1 MATTPTSSEGAAATA
16 VHGSV
21 WPLQQ
26 PPPQL
31 PPKAEWGEGGGRVAP
46 PAFAEAF
53 LLVFGCHSPWGRLH
67 PTREL

>member
-1 MATTPTSSEGAAATA
+1 MAATPTSSEGAAATA

-31 PPKAEWGEGGGRVAP
+31 PPKAEWGGGGRAGRTPGFCRGVRVSFWLPFAMGPAP
-46 PAFAEAF
+46 P
-53 LLVFGCHSPWGRLH
+53 H
-67 PTREL
+67 T